1 MKLKY
6 PLSVLLIF
14 LLVSCGRKTVET
26 ERRPYEKDASGV
38 ISVKDSSKTV
48 VGTRSVIVEEA
59 RKWLGTPYKYGG
71 EDRNGVDC
79 SGMVMKVYR
88 KAVNVKLPRSSREQQ
103 QFCNKIKKSD
113 IASGDLVFFSSK
125 RGGGNVSH
133 VGIYIGGDEFI
144 HSSSSRGVIV
154 SSLNEQYYLS
164 HYHSSGRVVASK
176 MRQEQS
182 EVPRDTVKNDSTA
195 SARPGDREAE
205 AIRDAVRRAMSE

>member
-79 SGMVMKVYR
+79 SGMVMKVYL

-133 VGIYIGGDEFI
+133 VGIYIGEF
-144 HSSSSRGVIV
+144 SERTV
-154 SSLNEQYYLS
+154 LS
-164 HYHSSGRVVASK
+164 VALSFFGPCSGL
-176 MRQEQS
+176 
-182 EVPRDTVKNDSTA
+182 
-195 SARPGDREAE
+195 
-205 AIRDAVRRAMSE
+205 